1 MRKYL
6 LSLCMLCFSC
16 IAWAEVN
23 DTLNLIPKKEI
34 PEIEEKI
41 HEIYNKKKVKV
52 YVNTLTE
59 GEGFQVA
66 DPERTV
72 ILNISRDKT
81 TQVKVTLRF
90 SKDIDIEEEQSKM
103 DLSLDNA
110 SSILIGGK
118 PGEYILQVLDGVE
131 YLLENVEISEPQI
144 LMQKAEEK
152 AEFQKGIFISLGV
165 ILLLLL
171 KIGYDFLKKKKAKQE
186 KIITK

>member
-1 MRKYL
+1 MRKYFL
-6 LSLCMLCFSC
+6 GLCMLCFSS
-16 IAWAEVN
+16 IAWSEVN
-23 DTLNLIPKKEI
+23 DTLNIIPKEEI
-34 PEIEEKI
+34 SKIEEKI
-41 HEIYNKKKVKV
+41 HEIYHKKKVKV

-81 TQVKVTLRF
+81 TQVKVALRF

-110 SSILIGGK
+110 SSVLIGGK
-118 PGEYILQVLDGVE
+118 PAEYILQVLDGVE
-131 YLLENVEISEPQI
+131 YLLENVEISEPEI
-144 LMQKAEEK
+144 LMQEAEERE
-152 AEFQKGIFISLGV
+152 EFQKGIVISLGV

-171 KIGYDFLKKKKAKQE
+171 KIGYDFWKKKKRKQQG
-186 KIITK
+186 KI

>member
-1 MRKYL
+1 M
-6 LSLCMLCFSC
+6 
-16 IAWAEVN
+16 
-23 DTLNLIPKKEI
+23 
-34 PEIEEKI
+34 
-41 HEIYNKKKVKV
+41 
-52 YVNTLTE
+52 NTLTE

-144 LMQKAEEK
+144 LMQKLK
-152 AEFQKGIFISLGV
+152 KSRISKGIFISLGV

-171 KIGYDFLKKKKAKQE
+171 KIGYDF
-186 KIITK
+186 